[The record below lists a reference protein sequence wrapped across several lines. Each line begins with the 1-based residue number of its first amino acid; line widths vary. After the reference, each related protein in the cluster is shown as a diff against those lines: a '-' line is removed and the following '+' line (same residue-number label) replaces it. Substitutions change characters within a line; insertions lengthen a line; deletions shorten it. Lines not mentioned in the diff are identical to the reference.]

1 MEDLHRQTRAVHPPI
16 IRPTG
21 GRPLSTP
28 IYQGHLFA
36 YADGEE
42 LAAAF
47 AKPAQEAGYF
57 YGRYGNPTVRTF
69 ERALADLE
77 GGCDGLATGSGMAA
91 IATVLLAM
99 LQTGD
104 HVIAQSSLYGGTYSL
119 LHDLA
124 DRWGLGLTH
133 VSGEDPEQVRAA
145 LRPRTRMLYLETI
158 TNPVTQVADLPA
170 LAAVAREAG
179 VLVVVVDN
187 TFATPVLCR
196 PLEHGADVV
205 IHSATK
211 YIGGHSDVLAGAVVC
226 ADREVHHRIWSR
238 LLLLGG
244 TLDPTTAWMCTRGLA
259 TLHMR
264 VMRQSENALFL
275 ARRLAEHPAVERVHY
290 PGLASHPQHAI
301 ARRLLDGGF
310 GGLLS
315 VDLVGGRDAGQA
327 FAESLQLVEP
337 AVSLGGTKTLV
348 MHPAST
354 SHRGLDADAL
364 AAAGIGA
371 GTVRIAV
378 GVEHPDDLWSDL
390 EQALAKV

>member
-1 MEDLHRQTRAVHPPI
+1 MKELHQQTRAAHPPI

-21 GRPLSTP
+21 GRPLTTP
-28 IYQGHLFA
+28 IYHGHLFA
-36 YADGEE
+36 YEDGEA

-47 AKPAQEAGYF
+47 AEPAQESGYF

-69 ERALADLE
+69 ERALTDLE

-91 IATVLLAM
+91 IATVLMAM
-99 LQTGD
+99 LRTGD
-104 HVIAQSSLYGGTYSL
+104 HVIAQSSLYGGTYAL

-124 DRWGLGLTH
+124 DRWGLELTH

-170 LAAVAREAG
+170 LAAVARQAG
-179 VLVVVVDN
+179 VPVVVDN
-187 TFATPVLCR
+187 TLATPVLCR

-205 IHSATK
+205 VHSATK
-211 YIGGHSDVLAGAVVC
+211 YISGHSDAVAGAVVC
-226 ADREVHHRIWSR
+226 ADPQVHRRIWNQ
-238 LLLLGG
+238 LLISGG
-244 TLDPTTAWMCTRGLA
+244 TLDPTSAWLCTRGLA

-264 VMRQSENALFL
+264 VRRQSENALFL

-290 PGLASHPQHAI
+290 PGLESHPQHAT

-315 VDLVGGRDAGQA
+315 VDLVGGREAGRV
-327 FAESLQLVEP
+327 FAESLRLVQL
-337 AVSLGGTKTLV
+337 AVSLGGTKTMV

-354 SHRGLDADAL
+354 SHRELDADAL

-371 GTVRIAV
+371 GTVRFAV
-378 GVEHPDDLWSDL
+378 GVEHPEDLWSDL

>member
-1 MEDLHRQTRAVHPPI
+1 MEDFHQQTRAVHPPVI
-16 IRPTG
+16 QPTG
-21 GRPLSTP
+21 ARPLMTP

-36 YADGEE
+36 YEDGET

-47 AKPAQEAGYF
+47 AEPAQDSGYF
-57 YGRYGNPTVRTF
+57 YSRYGNPTVRTF

-91 IATVLLAM
+91 ITTVLMAM
-99 LQTGD
+99 LRTGD
-104 HVIAQSSLYGGTYSL
+104 HVIAQSSLYGGTYAL

-124 DRWGLGLTH
+124 DRWGLELTH
-133 VSGEDPEQVRAA
+133 VSGEDPEEVRAA

-179 VLVVVVDN
+179 VPVVVDN

-211 YIGGHSDVLAGAVVC
+211 YIGGHSDVMAGAVVS
-226 ADREVHHRIWSR
+226 ADPRVHHRIWSQV
-238 LLLLGG
+238 LKLGG
-244 TLDPTTAWMCTRGLA
+244 NIDPTTAWLCARGLA

-264 VMRQSENALFL
+264 VMRQSENALLL
-275 ARRLAEHPAVERVHY
+275 ARRLAGHPAVERVHY
-290 PGLASHPQHAI
+290 PGLESHPQHAI

-315 VDLVGGRDAGQA
+315 VDLAGGREAGRA
-327 FAESLQLVEP
+327 FAESLRLVEL

-354 SHRGLDADAL
+354 SHRSLDADAL

-378 GVEHPDDLWSDL
+378 GVEHPDDLWNDL